1 MQTDNQ
7 VKPDARTECD
17 STGSSPARCS
27 AAFPI
32 MEGGARRAKDDL
44 TSIPWAMIAPHEAT
58 ARQNHGGQTLARL
71 AQRGGL
77 CPLEAVA
84 VLEDADYRKRWPQM
98 MHTRDEQEKLT
109 LEARAILKQ
118 MVANWTPPNDPSSG
132 TPDVRREPR

>member
-1 MQTDNQ
+1 MDTQAHQTLPIDPQ
-7 VKPDARTECD
+7 RR
-17 STGSSPARCS
+17 SRLGPATCS

-44 TSIPWAMIAPHEAT
+44 TSIPWAMIAPHDAT
-58 ARQNHGGQTLARL
+58 AQRNHGGQNLIRL

-84 VLEDADYRKRWPQM
+84 VLEDAEYRKRWPDT
-98 MHTRDEQEKLT
+98 HDRETNEKRT

-118 MVANWTPPNDPSSG
+118 MVANWTPPNEKS
-132 TPDVRREPR
+132 

>member
-1 MQTDNQ
+1 MKSHETLPIN
-7 VKPDARTECD
+7 P
-17 STGSSPARCS
+17 PAPLGVALHGVVRRQ
-27 AAFPI
+27 FPI

-44 TSIPWAMIAPHEAT
+44 TSIPWDMIAHHDAT
-58 ARQNHGGQTLARL
+58 ARQNHGGQTLERL

-84 VLEDADYRKRWPQM
+84 VMEDADYRKRWPQM

-118 MVANWTPPNDPSSG
+118 MVANWMPPNAEPSSG
-132 TPDVRREPR
+132 ANNQ